1 MTASGVLA
9 VRLIPRLRPLP
20 RGREKTIEEVFR
32 DKASGEDF
40 IS

>member
-20 RGREKTIEEVFR
+20 REREKTIEEAFG

-40 IS
+40 IP